1 MDSVRAS
8 APGRLDLLGGVADY
22 SGALVLEVPTYRSVE
37 VVATPHANFAVGPVE
52 MTTDDMASLARL
64 GYEEVRRALAPF
76 PQWTHYVI
84 GVALVLLRRGIVQ
97 PGPVRF
103 DITSDLPASAGVASS
118 AALEVAVARA
128 LAPEVE
134 PLRLASLC
142 QEAENHVVGAPC
154 GVMDQV
160 AVAAGRPGSLLPVL
174 CRPATLRPM
183 VPLAPALD
191 VAGWPTG
198 TQHEVSGLPYRRARA
213 ASFMGKRIV
222 EDARGRSWSWI
233 SELPAPE
240 VAQLPDALEGSA
252 FLDRW
257 DRIGDELTSV
267 DPDECYPVRAATA
280 FGVEEHERSGRA
292 LHALRCAD
300 PAALSPLMRASHAA
314 YTAMGLGH
322 PVADAVVGE
331 ALARPGVFG
340 ARSSGGG
347 CGGTVVVAC
356 RPGALD
362 DVDGLIR

>member
-22 SGALVLEVPTYRSVE
+22 SGALVLEVPTHRSVE

-174 CRPATLRPM
+174 CHP
-183 VPLAPALD
+183 
-191 VAGWPTG
+191 
-198 TQHEVSGLPYRRARA
+198 